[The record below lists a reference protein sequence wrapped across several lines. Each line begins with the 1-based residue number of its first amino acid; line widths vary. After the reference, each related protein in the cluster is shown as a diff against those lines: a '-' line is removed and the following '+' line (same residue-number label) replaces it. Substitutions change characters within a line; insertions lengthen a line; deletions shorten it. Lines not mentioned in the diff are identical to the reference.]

1 MTMNRALEAAAQAAH
16 AAGKT
21 WAEFWQQ
28 HGADVA
34 VAEPWD
40 RRRYHRL
47 VGRLLALV
55 VSGDTDGQ
63 EPVGDTMPWEADDC
77 ASPTLSDR
85 QTRARCLC
93 TPTQEVTI

>member
-1 MTMNRALEAAAQAAH
+1 MTTTQHLERLALAAH

-34 VAEPWD
+34 AAEPWD

-47 VGRLLALV
+47 VRRLLALV

-63 EPVGDTMPWEADDC
+63 EPVGDGWPRPCPWE
-77 ASPTLSDR
+77 L
-85 QTRARCLC
+85 
-93 TPTQEVTI
+93 VT